1 MVAKKDNRCEKFA
14 FQKSF
19 NNLRDGSQDFTKIM
33 ISGPRIET
41 SFINSG
47 SGSQNLKGLKIQCDD
62 KSLWDSSFEDVARS
76 GMDTLFNYNENG
88 SQTFPG
94 STVLKYLQQTLANK
108 MGGTY
113 PIYSFLSTNIS
124 LIYFIYGKNNVFLLY
139 LLPIYILFLIHN
151 LAERKIEIQNPVA
164 ILTKLLSSMAYG
176 SNDESLPNNPSPT
189 PNLLRHLSRIVQSFN
204 NSEEGKQDFSH
215 AKIKRTATGDSFNNL
230 GSGSQTFREAQI
242 RCAEESRK
250 PSRSTLP
257 RKGDHLHSFNNKGSQ
272 CFNGF
277 KHN

>member
-19 NNLRDGSQDFTKIM
+19 NNLRSQDFTKIM

-94 STVLKYLQQTLANK
+94 STVFKYLQQTLANK
-108 MGGTY
+108 MG
-113 PIYSFLSTNIS
+113 
-124 LIYFIYGKNNVFLLY
+124 
-139 LLPIYILFLIHN
+139 
-151 LAERKIEIQNPVA
+151 ERKIEIQNPVA

-215 AKIKRTATGDSFNNL
+215 A
-230 GSGSQTFREAQI
+230 
-242 RCAEESRK
+242 
-250 PSRSTLP
+250 
-257 RKGDHLHSFNNKGSQ
+257 
-272 CFNGF
+272 
-277 KHN
+277 